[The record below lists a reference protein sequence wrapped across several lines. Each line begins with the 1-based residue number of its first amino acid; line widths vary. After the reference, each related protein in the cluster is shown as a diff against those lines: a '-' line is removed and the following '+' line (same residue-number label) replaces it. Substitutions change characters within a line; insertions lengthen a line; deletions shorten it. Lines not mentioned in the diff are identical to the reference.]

1 MESITRYLLSAFF
14 IFNRSHT
21 YFAFRINIKK
31 GFAKGIIAF
40 KKISCTA
47 WKSVWRTISNIQ
59 CTQSIT
65 FVFCI
70 KNLGSLWSFSC
81 FSYEDYNG
89 DLQNLFHG
97 TQHIALQV
105 ITAVCFQQK
114 ITEIIPILPY
124 KSKES
129 LLFEKLYFK
138 SHHKIQTH
146 LIEEINGT
154 TSALGLLKI
163 FKAVGWERSVIEQYI
178 GRI

>member
-1 MESITRYLLSAFF
+1 MWKTLPDIYYQHFLCLVEATHIFLSESISKEALQKASLLLKKFHVQL
-14 IFNRSHT
+14 RSLYGEQYQTFDAH
-21 YFAFRINIKK
+21 NILHL
-31 GFAKGIIAF
+31 
-40 KKISCTA
+40 
-47 WKSVWRTISNIQ
+47 
-59 CTQSIT
+59 
-65 FVFCI
+65 VFCI
-70 KNLGSLWSFSC
+70 KNLGPLWSFSC

-114 ITEIIPILPY
+114 ITEIIPVLPY

-154 TSALGLLKI
+154 TSAIGLLKLSSQL
-163 FKAVGWERSVIEQYI
+163 VGREVS
-178 GRI
+178 